1 MLEKLLKK
9 LNLNSYEELNQEE
22 KETFKNWEISLSGR
36 KLTDEDVSIFL
47 QKELEI
53 AVSRVTEVDLKKED
67 EIFRKVEIRLIK
79 KIQNFLNSPKV
90 EKAFAEQS
98 INQLIKS

>member
-22 KETFKNWEISLSGR
+22 KETYKNWELSLSGR
-36 KLTDEDVSIFL
+36 KLTDEDVSVFL
-47 QKELEI
+47 SQELET
-53 AVSRVTEVDLKKED
+53 AVSRLTDVDLKKED
-67 EIFRKVEIRLIK
+67 EIFRKVEVRFIK
-79 KIQNFLNSPKV
+79 KMQNFLNTPKV

-98 INQLIKS
+98 IKQLI